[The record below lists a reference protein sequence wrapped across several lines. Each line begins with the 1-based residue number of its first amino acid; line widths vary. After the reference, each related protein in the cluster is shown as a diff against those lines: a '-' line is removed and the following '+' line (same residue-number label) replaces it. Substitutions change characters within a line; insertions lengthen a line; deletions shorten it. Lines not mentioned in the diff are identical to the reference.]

1 MLYTGNWHQ
10 TFTYKEL
17 VYWDTTLEV
26 LSIFELDW
34 ALVDFHQG
42 GSIRFQ
48 MFWEQWSLS
57 YTEFALLLGIFDIDF
72 NNTQ

>member
-1 MLYTGNWHQ
+1 MAPYVHIQGTSVLGHYM
-10 TFTYKEL
+10 
-17 VYWDTTLEV
+17 EV